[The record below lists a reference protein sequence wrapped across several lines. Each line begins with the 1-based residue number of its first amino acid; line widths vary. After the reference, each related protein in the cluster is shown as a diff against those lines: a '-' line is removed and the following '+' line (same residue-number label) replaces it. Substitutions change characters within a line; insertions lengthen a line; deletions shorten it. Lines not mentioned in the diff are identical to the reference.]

1 MRFRSAALDLCVGE
15 KLGRRQEQVL
25 RRRTLPDTPRGV
37 VNRAVAGAE
46 PAPVFA
52 LVRKRNAAE
61 MRADTDDHKPLVMAL
76 LDARR
81 IRLWIRQAGYINFL
95 RLLNLLLRSMEDKE
109 WLRAPEDLDDLP
121 VGDRREIDLDRRA
134 GRDGGR
140 VRIHLRDERDED
152 RRSPHRADSAR
163 GDVKKVAAR
172 VLRRRHG
179 RHVFSPLLRWLVHPA
194 RGWNP
199 GPESEGRRGGPVA
212 ATLEK
217 AGKRVGGVVFDT
229 VRYERETA

>member
-1 MRFRSAALDLCVGE
+1 M
-15 KLGRRQEQVL
+15 
-25 RRRTLPDTPRGV
+25 
-37 VNRAVAGAE
+37 
-46 PAPVFA
+46 
-52 LVRKRNAAE
+52 RKRNAAE

-95 RLLNLLLRSMEDKE
+95 RLLNLLLRSMEDE
-109 WLRAPEDLDDLP
+109 DRLGAPEYLDDLR
-121 VGDRREIDLDRRA
+121 V

-140 VRIHLRDERDED
+140 VRIHLGDERDED
-152 RRSPHRADSAR
+152 RRSPHRADGAG

-199 GPESEGRRGGPVA
+199 GPVSEGRRGGPVA

-217 AGKRVGGVVFDT
+217 AGQRVGGVLL
-229 VRYERETA
+229 APLP